1 MGKKIN
7 LGVLFGGQSVE
18 HEVSLQSAKNVIR
31 SLDREKYDLVL
42 MAIDKEGKWHTLEE
56 ESYLIHAE
64 DPQAIALGEK
74 KDRVALVSQGE
85 EKEMR
90 SLTQPLS
97 RPIDV
102 VFPVL
107 HGTFGE
113 DGTIQGLLKLAG
125 IPFVGASVLGSAI
138 GMDKDVMKRL
148 LRDAKIP
155 VADFIV
161 IQAHERHLWSFEK
174 IAAHFPPPYFVKPAN
189 AGSSIG
195 VSKVKTRA
203 QFEPALEEAF
213 QFDRKILI
221 EKQIVGREIEC
232 SVLGNEYPTVS
243 LPCEIIP
250 HGEFHSYLSKY
261 VDPDGADFIIPVELE
276 PEELSKVQTMALHAY
291 KVLCCEGMAR
301 VDLFLTPEGEVYVNE
316 INTIPGLTS
325 MSPYSK
331 MWEATGLSY
340 PKLVD
345 RLIELALERF
355 EKEKKLKTEIEIGD
369 LWAKT

>member
-138 GMDKDVMKRL
+138 GMEKDVMKRL

-174 IAAHFPPPYFVKPAN
+174 IAAHFPPPYFVKPA
-189 AGSSIG
+189 
-195 VSKVKTRA
+195 
-203 QFEPALEEAF
+203 
-213 QFDRKILI
+213 DRK
-221 EKQIVGREIEC
+221 
-232 SVLGNEYPTVS
+232 SVV
-243 LPCEIIP
+243 
-250 HGEFHSYLSKY
+250 
-261 VDPDGADFIIPVELE
+261 
-276 PEELSKVQTMALHAY
+276 
-291 KVLCCEGMAR
+291 
-301 VDLFLTPEGEVYVNE
+301 
-316 INTIPGLTS
+316 
-325 MSPYSK
+325 
-331 MWEATGLSY
+331 
-340 PKLVD
+340 
-345 RLIELALERF
+345 
-355 EKEKKLKTEIEIGD
+355 
-369 LWAKT
+369 